1 MVEYVR
7 VSQLMPSWYQ
17 VGYMLLFFAC
27 QLSRYQQ
34 EVTATARKT
43 IKTMLFPD
51 GTLRVLQK

>member
-7 VSQLMPSWYQ
+7 VSQLNYC
-17 VGYMLLFFAC
+17 YMLLFFAC

-34 EVTATARKT
+34 EVTANARKT